1 MKLQKKKFLLLYLLV
16 FGGYTMFY
24 SRSDYSKKKK
34 NYDFVT
40 NFAPSY
46 FYGNIFPTVA
56 ITSNNEDEKEYHD

>member
-1 MKLQKKKFLLLYLLV
+1 
-16 FGGYTMFY
+16 MFY

-34 NYDFVT
+34 NYDFIT